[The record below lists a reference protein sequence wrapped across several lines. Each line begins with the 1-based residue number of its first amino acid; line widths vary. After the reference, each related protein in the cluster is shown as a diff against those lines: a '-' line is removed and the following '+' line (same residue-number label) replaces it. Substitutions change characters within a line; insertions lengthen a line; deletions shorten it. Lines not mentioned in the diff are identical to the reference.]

1 MFWMNGRR
9 QPDTAGGRA
18 WRQGEN
24 MDRSPVRAPLA
35 HAVMLGLCTVA
46 LVGCGGG
53 GGGGNVRSDPAPLA
67 PGSSNPPVSPPTSPP
82 VVNSPNPAY
91 SDHLR
96 LTGAGTAHAAGITG
110 KGVRIGVID
119 TGVMRSHPAL
129 SPRVVANL
137 TYVPSPPNNLK
148 VDDVVGHGTAVSQ
161 IAAGT
166 PFGTWPGGIA
176 PGAEIVSARI
186 LYDKDPEDDGSGQGN
201 EVDGAIGIKPIH
213 QDLINRGV
221 RVMNNSWGGLYWT
234 NPAAT
239 APIADEYRPFIVQN
253 DGLVVFATGN
263 ERRANPSSMA
273 ALPSQP
279 GLNGTMPAA
288 DLERGWLAVTAV
300 NPRNINQLDVDNNGV
315 VYANACG
322 VAMRYCLAAVGTVAV
337 TGTDDGPTSPTYF
350 GWSGTSLAAP
360 QVSGAAALVWQAF
373 PYFNNDMVRQTLLGT
388 ARDLGTFGVDPTFG
402 YGLLDVAKAIKG
414 PGKFDWGIAAV
425 TIDAGTS
432 STWSNAISGAGGLI
446 KNGAGTLVMTGNN
459 TYTGGTAVNA
469 GTFRVDGTIG
479 NRFSPSNVTIGASGN
494 VSGHGSITGNVVNA
508 GTFTVSI
515 PETQGSA
522 LFTLTGDYHQT
533 ATGRLAVLAGDYL
546 FVTGRAQIDG
556 GDVHVLGKKSYV
568 GTPSR
573 QTFLRADG
581 GLSGTFSTLSAAP
594 NVFLNATLGYDA
606 TQAWL
611 DITRLDVTAASQSM
625 GLTAESVGS
634 AQRVESAF
642 DAIDAGQADGAGAGA
657 FLTGAGAIQGSPTVA
672 AAQQTLESLSGELH
686 SADTR
691 FALMAIEGNRRALES
706 RVDALLEA
714 PAGGAWYERLDTQR
728 GMSRFDIDA
737 NGWMMGQDRRHG
749 ALTLGAALATTDGYA
764 HHDQRYDRERNRQI
778 EAQFYANYDLGRG
791 YLLGSLAM
799 GRMQR
804 WTQRDIVLGGEAFR
818 TEADYADRY
827 TSVGLQAGLPL
838 DVGNGRFTPYSGV
851 QSLRFER
858 DGFREDGA
866 LGFGLSTAASSMSIE
881 QALLGVRYA
890 TGWRVGSSLW
900 DLQARAEWQ
909 RLLSQ
914 NGGHID
920 ARFTALD
927 VWAPILGG
935 MLDRDV
941 GVLGIGIG
949 TWLHRGSRLD
959 LGFDARHE
967 QGETWSSAMLRW
979 SKAF

>member
-1 MFWMNGRR
+1 
-9 QPDTAGGRA
+9 
-18 WRQGEN
+18 
-24 MDRSPVRAPLA
+24 
-35 HAVMLGLCTVA
+35 MLGLCAVA
-46 LVGCGGG
+46 LAGCGGG
-53 GGGGNVRSDPAPLA
+53 GGGENVRSDPPPLA
-67 PGSSNPPVSPPTSPP
+67 PGSTTPPTSPP
-82 VVNSPNPAY
+82 VVGSPNPAY
-91 SDHLR
+91 SDHMR
-96 LTGAGTAHAAGITG
+96 LTGAEAAHAAGITG

-119 TGVMRSHPAL
+119 TGVMRNHPAL

-186 LYDKDPEDDGSGQGN
+186 LYDKDPVDDGSGQGN

-263 ERRANPSSMA
+263 ERRASPSSMA
-273 ALPSQP
+273 ALPSQV
-279 GLNGTMPAA
+279 GLNGSMPAA

-300 NPRNINQLDVDNNGV
+300 NPRNINQLDVDRSGV

-322 VAMRYCLAAVGTVAV
+322 VAMRYCLAAVGTVYV
-337 TGTDDGPTSPTYF
+337 TGKDNGPNSPSYQ

-373 PYFNNDMVRQTLLGT
+373 PYFSNDMVRQTLLGT

-402 YGLLDVAKAIKG
+402 YGLLDVAKAMKG
-414 PGKFDWGIAAV
+414 PGKFDWGVAAV

-432 STWSNAISGAGGLI
+432 STWSNAISGTGGLT
-446 KNGAGTLVMTGNN
+446 KSGAGTLVMAGNN

-469 GTFRVDGTIG
+469 GTFRVDGSIG
-479 NRFSPSNVTIGASGN
+479 NRFSPSNVTIGVSGN
-494 VSGHGSITGNVVNA
+494 VSGHGSITGNVENA

-573 QTFLRADG
+573 QTVLRADG
-581 GLSGTFSTLSAAP
+581 GLSGTFSTLSAAS
-594 NVFLNATLGYDA
+594 NVFLTATLGYDA

-611 DITRLDVTAASQSM
+611 DITRLDVTAASQGM

-634 AQRVESAF
+634 AQRVEGAF
-642 DAIDAGQADGAGAGA
+642 DAIDGGQVGAGASG
-657 FLTGAGAIQGSPTVA
+657 FLTGAGSIQNSPTAVA
-672 AAQQTLESLSGELH
+672 AERTLSSLSGELH
-686 SADTR
+686 TADTD

-706 RVDALLEA
+706 RVDALQYA
-714 PAGGAWYERLDTQR
+714 TAGGAWFDDLASQR
-728 GMSRFDIDA
+728 AVAGFDMDA
-737 NGWMMGQDRRHG
+737 TGWMMGQDHRAGRI
-749 ALTLGAALATTDGYA
+749 TYGAALAQTDGYA
-764 HHDQRYDRERNRQI
+764 HHDLRNDRERNRQL
-778 EAQFYANYDLGRG
+778 EAQLYASYDLGAG
-791 YLLGSLAM
+791 YLVGSVAM
-799 GRMQR
+799 GNMQR
-804 WTQRDIVLGGEAFR
+804 WTQREVLLGSDAFR
-818 TEADYADRY
+818 IRSDYAQRY
-827 TSVGLQAGLPL
+827 ATVGLQAGLPL
-838 DVGNGRFTPYSGV
+838 AFGRGARMTPYAGM
-851 QSLRFER
+851 QSLQLER
-858 DGFREDGA
+858 DGFSEDGA
-866 LGFGLSTAASSMSIE
+866 AGFGLTTADSSMRLD
-881 QALLGVRYA
+881 QALLGARW
-890 TGWRVGSSLW
+890 TSDWRTDSVMWSL
-900 DLQARAEWQ
+900 QGRMEWQ
-909 RLLSQ
+909 HLLAQS
-914 NGGHID
+914 GGAID
-920 ARFTALD
+920 ARFTGID
-927 VWAPILGG
+927 VWSPIVGNV
-935 MLDRDV
+935 LDRNV
-941 GVLGIGIG
+941 GVFGLGLGA
-949 TWLHRGSRLD
+949 TLRGGGRVS
-959 LGFDARHE
+959 FDVDTRRDS
-967 QGETWSSAMLRW
+967 GETMTRAMLNW
-979 SKAF
+979 TSAW

>member
-1 MFWMNGRR
+1 
-9 QPDTAGGRA
+9 
-18 WRQGEN
+18 
-24 MDRSPVRAPLA
+24 
-35 HAVMLGLCTVA
+35 MLGLCAVA
-46 LVGCGGG
+46 LAGCGGG
-53 GGGGNVRSDPAPLA
+53 GGGENVRSDPPPLA
-67 PGSSNPPVSPPTSPP
+67 PGSTTPPTSPP
-82 VVNSPNPAY
+82 VVGSPNPAY
-91 SDHLR
+91 SDHMR
-96 LTGAGTAHAAGITG
+96 LTGAEAAHAAGITG

-119 TGVMRSHPAL
+119 TGVMRNHPAL

-148 VDDVVGHGTAVSQ
+148 ADDVVGHGTAVSQ

-186 LYDKDPEDDGSGQGN
+186 LYDKDPVDDGSGQGN

-273 ALPSQP
+273 ALPSQV
-279 GLNGTMPAA
+279 GLNGSMPAA

-300 NPRNINQLDVDNNGV
+300 NPRNINQLDVDRNGV

-322 VAMRYCLAAVGTVAV
+322 VAMRYCLAAVGTVYV
-337 TGTDDGPTSPTYF
+337 TGKDNGPSSPSYQ

-373 PYFNNDMVRQTLLGT
+373 PYFSNDMVRQTLLGT

-402 YGLLDVAKAIKG
+402 YGLLDVAKAMKG
-414 PGKFDWGIAAV
+414 PGKFDWGVAAV

-432 STWSNAISGAGGLI
+432 STWSNAISGTGGLT

-469 GTFRVDGTIG
+469 GTFRVDGSIG
-479 NRFSPSNVTIGASGN
+479 NRFSPSNVTIGVSGN
-494 VSGHGSITGNVVNA
+494 VSGHGSITGNVENA

-573 QTFLRADG
+573 QTVLRADG
-581 GLSGTFSTLSAAP
+581 GLSGTFSALSAAS
-594 NVFLNATLGYDA
+594 NVFLTATLGYDA

-611 DITRLDVTAASQSM
+611 DITRLDVTAASQGM

-634 AQRVESAF
+634 AQRVEGAF
-642 DAIDAGQADGAGAGA
+642 DAIDGGQVGAGASG
-657 FLTGAGAIQGSPTVA
+657 FLTGAGSIQNSPTA
-672 AAQQTLESLSGELH
+672 AAAERTLSSLSGELH
-686 SADTR
+686 TADTD

-706 RVDALLEA
+706 RVDALQYA
-714 PAGGAWYERLDTQR
+714 TAGGAWFDDLASQR
-728 GMSRFDIDA
+728 AVAGFDMDA
-737 NGWMMGQDRRHG
+737 TGWMMGQDHRAGRI
-749 ALTLGAALATTDGYA
+749 TYGAALAQTDGYA
-764 HHDQRYDRERNRQI
+764 HHDVRNDRERNRQL
-778 EAQFYANYDLGRG
+778 EAQLYASYDLGAG
-791 YLLGSLAM
+791 YLVGSVAM
-799 GRMQR
+799 GNMQR
-804 WTQRDIVLGGEAFR
+804 WTQREVLLGSDAFR
-818 TEADYADRY
+818 IRSDYAQRY
-827 TSVGLQAGLPL
+827 ATVGLQAGLPL
-838 DVGNGRFTPYSGV
+838 AFGRGARMTPYAGM
-851 QSLRFER
+851 QSLQLER
-858 DGFREDGA
+858 DGFSEDGA
-866 LGFGLSTAASSMSIE
+866 AGFGLTTADSSMRLD
-881 QALLGVRYA
+881 QALLGARW
-890 TGWRVGSSLW
+890 TSGWHTESVMWSL
-900 DLQARAEWQ
+900 QGRMEWQ
-909 RLLSQ
+909 HLLSQ
-914 NGGHID
+914 SGGAID
-920 ARFTALD
+920 ARFTGID
-927 VWAPILGG
+927 VWSPIVGNV
-935 MLDRDV
+935 LDRNV
-941 GVLGIGIG
+941 GVFGLGLGA
-949 TWLHRGSRLD
+949 TLRGGGRVS
-959 LGFDARHE
+959 FDVDTRRDS
-967 QGETWSSAMLRW
+967 GETMTRAMLNW
-979 SKAF
+979 TSAW